1 MSKDT
6 PAHPYQPVVTTPLP
20 PPAPSA
26 PDGDVVGWGGK
37 ARWSD
42 AGAFT
47 ASALIARELAALGVR
62 QRSACSA
69 AASPRSPT
77 GLRRSPIRLV
87 HTRHEAA
94 PRSPPIEA
102 HFASGRPTAVVTT
115 TGPGLWNALNGMMAA
130 RADGARVVLISAAT
144 TRERSSA
151 AARCKRPDR
160 PRRRP
165 ASPPPARCFTWRP
178 QPDTVAELQQF
189 LQQLALGWAR
199 PGGFVAHLALPWSLQ
214 AQVLTRR
221 AAGPRRVAGRGADAV
236 AGGDRRHPRR
246 PGHRASALWIGHG
259 ARHASAALRAF
270 AIAAH
275 LPVIAS
281 PRAKGVFDETHP
293 LFVGVSGAGGHA
305 TVDEFLARRPDTLFV
320 LGTRLGEVTS
330 FLAPA
335 AIPARRW
342 IHVDVDATAFAA
354 AFPGTDGLGVV
365 AEVGAVLEALDARAR
380 ATGWY
385 QRRGSAPAAPRLARP
400 VRLAARADGPVR
412 TPYLLQVVQ
421 EVVVDG
427 SDAIVGSEAGNAFT
441 WANYALRFRAPG
453 RYRTSAAWGSMGHF
467 TAGPV
472 GAALAT
478 GRRVVTLV
486 GDGAMLMQ
494 HELSTA
500 VAYRADV
507 VWIVLNDAQLGLN
520 HHGMT
525 ALGMAPVETQLPRCD
540 FAALAASQGAVGLT
554 VDGEAELAAA
564 LATALATPGPVVV
577 DVRVDPSVP
586 SPILA
591 LRIKSLSSQGASR

>member
-1 MSKDT
+1 MT
-6 PAHPYQPVVTTPLP
+6 ITTAAVVTAARTIAELP
-20 PPAPSA
+20 EPPAAEPA
-26 PDGDVVGWGGK
+26 VVGWG
-37 ARWSD
+37 ARAPW
-42 AGAFT
+42 AAPEAVT
-47 ASALIARELAALGVR
+47 ASRWCCERLAELGVR
-62 QRSACSA
+62 EAFGVLGGGVA
-69 AASPRSPT
+69 PFAAGLAASSV
-77 GLRRSPIRLV
+77 RLF
-87 HTRHEAA
+87 HTRHEGGAA
-94 PRSPPIEA
+94 FAAIEA

-144 TRERSSA
+144 TRAQLGRGAVQETGPATTPAGLTTAGPLFHLA
-151 AARCKRPDR
+151 AA
-160 PRRRP
+160 
-165 ASPPPARCFTWRP
+165 
-178 QPDTVAELQQF
+178 PDTVAELQQF

-214 AQVLTRR
+214 AQVLTGAPPALGAWQV
-221 AAGPRRVAGRGADAV
+221 AAPTPSLAVIDAILD
-236 AGGDRRHPRR
+236 ALATGT
-246 PGHRASALWIGHG
+246 SALWIGHG
-259 ARHASAALRAF
+259 ARHASAALRTF
-270 AIAAH
+270 AIAAG

-400 VRLAARADGPVR
+400 VHLAARADGPVR

-441 WANYALRFRAPG
+441 WANHALRFRAPG

-525 ALGMAPVETQLPRCD
+525 ALGMSPVETQLPRCD

-554 VDGEAELAAA
+554 VDGEAGLAAA
-564 LATALATPGPVVV
+564 LTRALATPGPVVV
-577 DVRVDPSVP
+577 DVDVDPSVP

-591 LRIKSLSSQGASR
+591 HRIRSLAAQGGR

>member
-1 MSKDT
+1 
-6 PAHPYQPVVTTPLP
+6 
-20 PPAPSA
+20 
-26 PDGDVVGWGGK
+26 
-37 ARWSD
+37 
-42 AGAFT
+42 
-47 ASALIARELAALGVR
+47 
-62 QRSACSA
+62 
-69 AASPRSPT
+69 
-77 GLRRSPIRLV
+77 
-87 HTRHEAA
+87 
-94 PRSPPIEA
+94 
-102 HFASGRPTAVVTT
+102 
-115 TGPGLWNALNGMMAA
+115 
-130 RADGARVVLISAAT
+130 
-144 TRERSSA
+144 
-151 AARCKRPDR
+151 
-160 PRRRP
+160 
-165 ASPPPARCFTWRP
+165 
-178 QPDTVAELQQF
+178 
-189 LQQLALGWAR
+189 
-199 PGGFVAHLALPWSLQ
+199 
-214 AQVLTRR
+214 
-221 AAGPRRVAGRGADAV
+221 
-236 AGGDRRHPRR
+236 
-246 PGHRASALWIGHG
+246 
-259 ARHASAALRAF
+259 
-270 AIAAH
+270 
-275 LPVIAS
+275 
-281 PRAKGVFDETHP
+281 
-293 LFVGVSGAGGHA
+293 
-305 TVDEFLARRPDTLFV
+305 V

-400 VRLAARADGPVR
+400 VHLAARADGPVR

-441 WANYALRFRAPG
+441 WANHALRFRAPG

-525 ALGMAPVETQLPRCD
+525 ALGMSPVETQIPRCD

-554 VDGEAELAAA
+554 VDGEAGLAAA
-564 LATALATPGPVVV
+564 LTRALATPGPVVV
-577 DVRVDPSVP
+577 DVDVDPSVP

-591 LRIKSLSSQGASR
+591 HRIRSLAAQGGR